1 MILSQEEASLEI
13 GEWKSEEEESQDQ
26 DYVIDEGLVLVS
38 EANELQSLLHYLL
51 KLGLP
56 PLLLVEGKRGTV
68 GLVKRVLFGL
78 TVEVNSVV

>member
-38 EANELQSLLHYLL
+38 EANELQS
-51 KLGLP
+51 
-56 PLLLVEGKRGTV
+56 
-68 GLVKRVLFGL
+68 
-78 TVEVNSVV
+78 